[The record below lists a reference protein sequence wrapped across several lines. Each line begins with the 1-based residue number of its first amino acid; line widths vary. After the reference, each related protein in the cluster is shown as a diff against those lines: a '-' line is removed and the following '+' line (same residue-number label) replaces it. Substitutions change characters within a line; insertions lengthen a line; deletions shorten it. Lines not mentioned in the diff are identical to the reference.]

1 MQQDSFTNTWSPC
14 GCKLPGFNR
23 MYVWLLELIL
33 PGQQQLQPGQEYNY
47 WDSSCVASCVL
58 RWDACLLRA
67 SVCLRA
73 LVNHGMAQKTGAIK
87 TSSRGNIGANL
98 FKSACVPKYELL
110 LNTYKES
117 ILCISDSLYQPR
129 GHLSL
134 LPHLYPS
141 KPHKTAGKS
150 LLTKYTLT
158 SCVVA
163 MRAFNVFLAWQI
175 NAPCVVYRHNKTGLL
190 YSIPGYLLLILCV
203 WLASI
208 E

>member
-1 MQQDSFTNTWSPC
+1 MSLTCKPIIPSGHDGMQQDSFTNTWSPC

-134 LPHLYPS
+134 LPHLYPP
-141 KPHKTAGKS
+141 KPHKTAGNS
-150 LLTKYTLT
+150 LLIMCTMP
-158 SCVVA
+158 SCVL
-163 MRAFNVFLAWQI
+163 F
-175 NAPCVVYRHNKTGLL
+175 RHNKTGLL